1 MLIRT
6 PNDLAAVVR
15 QARLDAGLTQA
26 TLASKIG
33 VSRLWVVKFEQ
44 GKAEAEVGLALR
56 ALRVLGLSIQIVAA
70 DRPRGTAVPAETDGS
85 DTAVDLD
92 DLLAGGRE

>member
-1 MLIRT
+1 MLVRT

-26 TLASKIG
+26 ELAARIG

-56 ALRVLGLSIQIVAA
+56 ALRVLGLSIHIVTADQPRATAA
-70 DRPRGTAVPAETDGS
+70 PAETDRS
-85 DTAVDLD
+85 NTAVDLN
-92 DLLAGGRE
+92 DLLTGGRA